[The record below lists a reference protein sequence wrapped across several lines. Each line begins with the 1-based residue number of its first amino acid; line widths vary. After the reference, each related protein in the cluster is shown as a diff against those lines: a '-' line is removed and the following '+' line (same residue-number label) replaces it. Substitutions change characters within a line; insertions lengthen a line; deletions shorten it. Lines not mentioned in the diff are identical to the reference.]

1 MNSMMAE
8 SPFWSG
14 LIGRFFEWLGNGK
27 SAMANQPRV
36 TRVLAILLI
45 SMTVGAIV
53 LMALGNHPPSAGA
66 FCLSTYYRLSPVEK
80 ALCSSVAQTK
90 GRWECVEV
98 YFSGT
103 KAGNLDQLASLS
115 GLASSDDINCHFVIC
130 NGLGGCDGQIQTT
143 EKWQKQWS
151 VIPDNNWYG
160 SSKTVRICLVA
171 DGMNTKPTN
180 AQIKRTESLVE
191 TLSAKFGVPTAKI
204 FYPSNWR

>member
-14 LIGRFFEWLGNGK
+14 LIGRIFEWLGNGK
-27 SAMANQPRV
+27 SAMSNQPRV
-36 TRVLAILLI
+36 TRVLAVLLI

-53 LMALGNHPPSAGA
+53 LMALGNNPPSAGA
-66 FCLSTYYRLSPVEK
+66 FCLSTYYRLNPVEQ
-80 ALCSSVAQTK
+80 ALSSSVAQTQ

-151 VIPDNNWYG
+151 VIPDHSWYG

-171 DGMNTKPTN
+171 DGKSVKPTN
-180 AQIKRTESLVE
+180 AQIKRTEALIE
-191 TLSAKFGVPTAKI
+191 TLSAKNNIPAAKI